1 MEFAE
6 INRELTKY
14 FELKIELNALPLAI
28 SGGLDLEAPCSIT
41 RDEDELFM
49 TICIP
54 KITGY
59 EKLVPFFPLLGVDER
74 QLYYTS
80 RKKIV
85 NESIADL
92 IRKLDSIT
100 GLEIPYTK
108 VEGKY
113 LVLIGFMH
121 ESSTMAFSDLLSE
134 YLPIKGVVAKVTLR
148 PTSGFLDYMEDWCV
162 NLKSIVISLPIS
174 VFGNYRVVKALKNT
188 GAIGQFIDNYPNNG
202 QFRLLIFA
210 NKDMKEFDGMEELSG
225 DDHIYLT
232 RTDEDILLFLAN
244 KAMKKN
250 ISWNFLFM
258 YADDDK
264 LYMNFILPDFRAKE
278 YFNLIVDTE
287 MDLKHLDWVTLEY
300 YGDAV
305 NKEPRNL
312 LLDREYTKN

>member
-1 MEFAE
+1 MEFLE
-6 INRELTKY
+6 MNLKLTKY
-14 FELKIELNALPLAI
+14 FELKIELNALPMAI

-41 RDEDELFM
+41 REEDELFM

-59 EKLVPFFPLLGVDER
+59 EKFTPFFPLLGVEER
-74 QLYYTS
+74 HFYFMS

-85 NESIADL
+85 NENVADF

-100 GLEIPYTK
+100 GLEIPYTL

-113 LVLIGFMH
+113 LVLRGFMH

-134 YLPIKGVVAKVTLR
+134 YLPMKGVVAKATLR

-162 NLKSIVISLPIS
+162 NLKSIVISLPMSI
-174 VFGNYRVVKALKNT
+174 FGHYRVVKALSDT
-188 GAIGQFIDNYPNNG
+188 GAIGQFLDNYPNEG

-210 NKDMKEFDGMEELSG
+210 NKDGKEFDSMEALSG
-225 DDHIYLT
+225 DDHIYFT

-258 YADDDK
+258 YADENK
-264 LYMNFILPDFRAKE
+264 LYMNFILPDFRARE

-287 MDLKHLDWVTLEY
+287 MDLKHMDWVTLEY

-312 LLDREYTKN
+312 FLDRE